1 MIYVVIPAHRP
12 RLDDLIDCIDFADGL
27 YLEYVV
33 VTNTPD
39 AITPIDLP
47 PLGRYQDHTHI
58 VTCDDEINLAKW
70 YNAGVHRAQQLN
82 FLRVDRH
89 PAEPNSIFYMES
101 DVRISYDS
109 ILALEEEMHEH
120 AVSQIGPNFWDL
132 PEGHV
137 GLGTR
142 TTLEYVYPPYRV
154 CQASMVPVSTPHR
167 MDEQFRWWMEAD
179 DIEWKCRVDRGSR
192 LSSVAAMHPGTLFHA
207 MPPELTEAT
216 VESTERFKKKWGKT
230 PWEQ

>member
-12 RLDDLIDCIDFADGL
+12 RLDDLIDCIRFADGR

-33 VTNTPD
+33 VTNDP
-39 AITPIDLP
+39 TPIEPEDLSV
-47 PLGRYQDHTHI
+47 LGLETEDRIQI
-58 VTCDDEINLAKW
+58 VKDTEDDINLARW
-70 YNAGVHRAQQLN
+70 YNIGVDWAQGNQQYVS
-82 FLRVDRH
+82 RD
-89 PAEPNSIFYMES
+89 EPIAIFYMES
-101 DVRISYDS
+101 DVRISYPS
-109 ILALEEEMHEH
+109 ILALEEEMHHH

-132 PEGHV
+132 PEGHM

-154 CQASMVPVSTPHR
+154 CQASMVPIHSSHR
-167 MDEQFRWWMEAD
+167 MDERFRWWMESD
-179 DIEWKCRVDRGSR
+179 DLEWKCKMDRGSR
-192 LSSVAAMHPGTLFHA
+192 LSQVPATHPGTLFHA
-207 MPPELTEAT
+207 MPPELTEKT